1 MEEHESGIG
10 MAELQDSLKEVRG
23 KKAIAKMNH
32 KLKAKNRV
40 HARQHNLTEMID
52 DLESKG
58 IAVNKESLRSRSKS
72 RRTIA
77 EIEAGQDRYA
87 KDALDESDDG
97 MVIDDAQMAKKES
110 KDRGRL
116 KKRTRTVDSDI
127 DMDDEMDK
135 AAGKIGR
142 SMTPAQRHIS
152 AQKKHRS
159 LTQERREGT
168 VPKRLPSKPVPE
180 SHVRLAQKIEKKVF
194 RTNLFK
200 DSTDRMT
207 TAAKP
212 KHLYTGKVDSAGK
225 RDRR

>member
-1 MEEHESGIG
+1 MG
-10 MAELQDSLKEVRG
+10 
-23 KKAIAKMNH
+23 KMNH

-142 SMTPAQRHIS
+142 SMT
-152 AQKKHRS
+152 
-159 LTQERREGT
+159 
-168 VPKRLPSKPVPE
+168 
-180 SHVRLAQKIEKKVF
+180 
-194 RTNLFK
+194 
-200 DSTDRMT
+200 
-207 TAAKP
+207 
-212 KHLYTGKVDSAGK
+212 
-225 RDRR
+225 